1 MGDQSD
7 SAACRN
13 ITMLVPIRL
22 GTKRKMFSFVCSSS
36 TFTGCFGVP
45 LLWLVTRCSAAMLAE
60 VESSLVE
67 GGMRV
72 ERCATSSV
80 QNADTRASYGK
91 GVAES
96 VAVIS
101 LCLVIRV
108 EAEITK
114 RGVAK

>member
-1 MGDQSD
+1 
-7 SAACRN
+7 
-13 ITMLVPIRL
+13 MLVPIRL